1 MGQVALTRLFQ
12 RPTSVGAVAPRK
24 ANLREAQKAFTRQRI
39 LDAARDLFYRQG
51 YYGTT
56 VDQIVSA
63 AGASRPT
70 FYLHFS
76 DKEEIVT
83 ELVASYASRAA
94 AQLERLPGP
103 LPTLEEVRAWLLDMA
118 RFMEQEKVTLST
130 LGEVSAHAI
139 SMPDYVRATLDVSMA
154 ALSRRA
160 PAFAAAQ
167 RDDAIGI
174 EARARAD
181 LFMIEVTYAATLY
194 WKKKGPLGEAS
205 IAHVAKSLHAFLHDP
220 RYRQRK
226 RRAQRKS

>member
-1 MGQVALTRLFQ
+1 MPAAK
-12 RPTSVGAVAPRK
+12 AVASRK

-76 DKEEIVT
+76 DKEEIIT

-94 AQLERLPGP
+94 AQMERLPGP
-103 LPTLEEVRAWLLDMA
+103 LPTLEEVRAWLLDLA
-118 RFMEQEKVTLST
+118 WFFKQEKVTLST
-130 LGEVSAHAI
+130 IGEVSSHAV
-139 SMPDYVRATLDVSMA
+139 SMPDYVTATIDVAMA

-160 PAFAAAQ
+160 SAFAAAQ
-167 RDDAIGI
+167 RTDAIGI

-181 LFMIEVTYAATLY
+181 LFMIEISYASMAY
-194 WKKKGPLGEAS
+194 WKNRGPLGEAS
-205 IAHVAKSLHAFLHDP
+205 IAHVAKTLHAFLHDRRFRP
-220 RYRQRK
+220 RKQRA
-226 RRAQRKS
+226 RRS